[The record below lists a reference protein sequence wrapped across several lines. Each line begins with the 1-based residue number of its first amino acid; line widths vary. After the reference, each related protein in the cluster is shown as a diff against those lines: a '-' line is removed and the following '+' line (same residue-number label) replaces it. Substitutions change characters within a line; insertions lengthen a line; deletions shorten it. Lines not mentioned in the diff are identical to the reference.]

1 MTVLAALLAAALVA
15 SCAGL
20 SEPAAT
26 PSNRLAAE
34 TSPYLLLHAGNPVD
48 WYPWGPEALALARS
62 ADRPIFLSVGYSTCY
77 WCHVMER
84 EVFSDPEIA
93 AAMNEGFVNIKV
105 DREERPDLDA
115 VYMTATQILSGHG
128 GWPNSVF
135 LTPSL
140 EPFYAGTYFPP
151 EDLSG
156 RPGFPRVLEAVR
168 TAWTERRPEVEQV
181 ASGLAARI
189 RQAQAQTD
197 EPRDPTA
204 EVVAEAVERIKALY
218 DSENG
223 GFGGAPKFPPT
234 MRLELLRQVHA
245 EEGDEEAGRIVQ
257 RSLEAMARGGIHD
270 HVGGGFHRYATDA
283 GWRVPHFEKML
294 YNQAQ
299 MLRLYAR
306 AYLSTGDDRWRR
318 VAGGILRYVR
328 REMTSDEGAYSS
340 ALDAESEHVEGKY
353 YTWTE
358 NRVRAVL
365 GSGPAD
371 TLLAAYGLA
380 PVPEGE
386 GGALFQR
393 TSIDSAAARLGV
405 GEEAL
410 RRSVEALLERLRQAR
425 EKRTYPLL
433 DDKVIT
439 AWNGMMIAAA
449 AEAGA
454 ATGDAAAL
462 AEAEAAARFVLE
474 HLRRE
479 GGLYR
484 VHRAGTSRYDGYLE
498 DYAHLADGL
507 LSLHRA
513 GGRPRWLVEARAV
526 ADAMID
532 RFRDADGGGGF
543 YFTTGGR
550 DLIARSK
557 VAWDGALPSAN
568 AVAARVLLE
577 LGEASGEA
585 RYTEIAVECMR
596 AFGGSVASAPGAYA
610 HLVAAMRDWLRSE
623 AAAGGLAGVPGLP
636 RPAGSGER
644 PAAPDSVVKVAF
656 ALDPP
661 RLAAGEPARLTVSL
675 EIAEGWHVNANPAA
689 AGLVPT
695 TVTVNPAGVA
705 LRLMEVEYPAA
716 LPLPFPSL
724 AETLQVW
731 EGRVEVVSR
740 LAASEDAPA
749 SQGVLRAAVRYQ
761 ACDDEVCL
769 LPVEVVGRIAVSIG
783 D

>member
-1 MTVLAALLAAALVA
+1 MTALAALLAISLAA
-15 SCAGL
+15 CAGR
-20 SEPAAT
+20 SEPAAAGG
-26 PSNRLAAE
+26 NRLAAE

-48 WYPWGPEALALARS
+48 WYPWGPEALALAR
-62 ADRPIFLSVGYSTCY
+62 AEDRPIFLSVGYSTCY

-93 AAMNEGFVNIKV
+93 ALMNAGFVNIKV
-105 DREERPDLDA
+105 DREERPDVDA
-115 VYMTATQILSGHG
+115 IYMTATQILSGHG

-140 EPFYAGTYFPP
+140 EPFFAGTYFPP
-151 EDLSG
+151 GDLPG
-156 RPGFPRVLEAVR
+156 RPGFPRVLEAMR
-168 TAWTERRPEVEQV
+168 AAWTERRQEVDRV
-181 ASGLAARI
+181 ASGMAERV
-189 RQAQAQTD
+189 RRAQALTD
-197 EPRDPTA
+197 EPRKPAID
-204 EVVAEAVERIKALY
+204 VVAAAVERIKALY

-234 MRLELLRQVHA
+234 MRLELLRQIDA
-245 EEGDEEAGRIVQ
+245 EEGDAEAGHILR
-257 RSLEAMARGGIHD
+257 RSLEAMARGGLHD

-283 GWRVPHFEKML
+283 RWRVPHFEKML

-306 AYLSTGDDRWRR
+306 AYASTGDDRWRR
-318 VAGGILRYVR
+318 VAEGILRYVR
-328 REMTSDEGAYSS
+328 REMTSGEGAYYS

-358 NRVRAVL
+358 ARIREIL
-365 GSGPAD
+365 GGGAAD
-371 TLLAAYGLA
+371 TLLVAYGLA

-393 TSIDSAAARLGV
+393 TGIDSAAARLGV

-410 RRSVEALLERLRQAR
+410 RSSLAASLGRLHHVRRS
-425 EKRTYPLL
+425 RTYPLL

-454 ATGDAAAL
+454 AIGDAAAI

-474 HLRRE
+474 HLRDG

-484 VHRAGTSRYDGYLE
+484 VHRAGASRYEGYLE

-507 LSLHRA
+507 LALHRA
-513 GGRPRWLVEARAV
+513 SGRPRWLEEARSV

-532 RFRDADGGGGF
+532 RFRDVDGGGGF
-543 YFTTGGR
+543 FFTSGGQ

-557 VAWDGALPSAN
+557 VAYDGALPSAN
-568 AVAARVLLE
+568 AVAAQVLLE
-577 LGEASGEA
+577 LGEATGEA
-585 RYTEIAVECMR
+585 RYTEAAVECMR
-596 AFGGSVASAPGAYA
+596 AFGGSIASAPGAYA
-610 HLVAAMRDWLRSE
+610 HMIAAMRAWLRSMAGSAPVAE
-623 AAAGGLAGVPGLP
+623 VAAGPQPMQLQGIPAAA
-636 RPAGSGER
+636 
-644 PAAPDSVVKVAF
+644 DSVVKVAF

-661 RLAAGEPARLTVSL
+661 RLSPGEPARLTVSL

-695 TVTVNPAGVA
+695 TVTLNPGGMA
-705 LRLMEVEYPAA
+705 LRLLEVEYPASR
-716 LPLPFPSL
+716 PLPFPSL
-724 AETLQVW
+724 AETLAVW
-731 EGRVEVVSR
+731 EGDVEVVSR
-740 LAASEDAPA
+740 LAAEDDAPA
-749 SQGVLRAAVRYQ
+749 AQGALRAAVLYQ
-761 ACDDEVCL
+761 ACDDELCL
-769 LPVEVVGRIAVSIG
+769 PPVEVVGTIPVSIG

>member
-1 MTVLAALLAAALVA
+1 MTARAALLAAAF
-15 SCAGL
+15 
-20 SEPAAT
+20 AT
-26 PSNRLAAE
+26 ACEGSSGPSTAPSNRLAAE

-48 WYPWGPEALALARS
+48 WYPWGPEALALARRE
-62 ADRPIFLSVGYSTCY
+62 DRPIFLSVGYSTCY

-93 AAMNEGFVNIKV
+93 AQMNEGFVNIKI

-115 VYMTATQILSGHG
+115 IYMTATQILARHG

-135 LTPSL
+135 LTPAL
-140 EPFYAGTYFPP
+140 EPFFAGTYFPP
-151 EDLSG
+151 RDLPG
-156 RPGFPRVLEAVR
+156 RPGFPRVLEELR
-168 TAWTERRPEVEQV
+168 TAWAERRPEVEQV
-181 ASGLAARI
+181 ASRVTERI
-189 RQAQAQTD
+189 RQAQAMAG
-197 EPRDPTA
+197 EPREPGA
-204 EVVAEAVERIKALY
+204 GVAAVAVDRLKALY

-245 EEGDEEAGRIVQ
+245 EEGDEEAGRILGH
-257 RSLEAMARGGIHD
+257 SLEAMARGGIHD

-306 AYLSTGDDRWRR
+306 AYRSTGDERWRR
-318 VAGGILRYVR
+318 VSEGILRYVR
-328 REMTSDEGAYSS
+328 REMTSEDGAYYS

-358 NRVRAVL
+358 EGVREAL
-365 GSGPAD
+365 GSAAAD

-393 TSIDSAAARLGV
+393 TGIDSAADSLGV
-405 GEEAL
+405 GETAL
-410 RRSVEALLERLRQAR
+410 RSSLEASLRRLHQAR
-425 EKRTYPLL
+425 PSRAYPLL

-454 ATGDAAAL
+454 ILGDEAAI

-474 HLRRE
+474 HLRE
-479 GGLYR
+479 GGGLYR
-484 VHRAGTSRYDGYLE
+484 VHRAGASRYDGYLE

-507 LSLHRA
+507 LALHRA
-513 GGRPRWLVEARAV
+513 GGRPRWLAEARSV
-526 ADAMID
+526 ADAMIA

-557 VAWDGALPSAN
+557 VAYDGALPSAN

-577 LGEASGEA
+577 LGETTREE
-585 RYTEIAVECMR
+585 RYTEVAVECMR
-596 AFGGSVASAPGAYA
+596 AFGGSVASAPGGHA
-610 HLVAAMRDWLRSE
+610 HMITAIRAWLRLT
-623 AAAGGLAGVPGLP
+623 AADPSLAEVSAAPLP
-636 RPAGSGER
+636 DSSQRPA
-644 PAAPDSVVKVAF
+644 PADSIVKVAF

-661 RLAAGEPARLTVSL
+661 RLAPGEPARLTVRL

-695 TVTVNPAGVA
+695 TVTVNPGPLA
-705 LRLMEVEYPAA
+705 LRQVDVEYPPSRA
-716 LPLPFPSL
+716 LPFPSM
-724 AETLQVW
+724 ADTLEVW
-731 EGRVEVVSR
+731 QGRVEVVSR
-740 LAASEDAPA
+740 LAAQEDAPA
-749 SQGVLRAAVRYQ
+749 ANGALRASVRYQ
-761 ACDDEVCL
+761 ACDDAVCL
-769 LPVEVVGRIAVSIG
+769 LPVEVVGSIAVAIG

>member
-1 MTVLAALLAAALVA
+1 MTARAALLAAAF
-15 SCAGL
+15 
-20 SEPAAT
+20 AT
-26 PSNRLAAE
+26 ACDGSSGPSTAPSNRLAAE

-48 WYPWGPEALALARS
+48 WYPWGPEALALARRE
-62 ADRPIFLSVGYSTCY
+62 DRPIFLSVGYSTCY

-93 AAMNEGFVNIKV
+93 AQMNEGFVNIKV

-115 VYMTATQILSGHG
+115 IYMTATQILAGRG

-135 LTPSL
+135 LTPAL
-140 EPFYAGTYFPP
+140 EPFFAGTYFPP
-151 EDLSG
+151 RDLPG
-156 RPGFPRVLEAVR
+156 RPGFPRVLEEVR
-168 TAWTERRPEVEQV
+168 TAWVERRPEVERM
-181 ASGLAARI
+181 ASGMAERI
-189 RQAQAQTD
+189 RRAQSQTE
-197 EPRDPTA
+197 EPRDPSA

-245 EEGDEEAGRIVQ
+245 EEGDEEAGRILGH
-257 RSLEAMARGGIHD
+257 SLEAMARGGIHD
-270 HVGGGFHRYATDA
+270 HAGGGFHRYATDA

-318 VAGGILRYVR
+318 VAEGILRYVR
-328 REMTSDEGAYSS
+328 REMTSDEGAYFS

-358 NRVRAVL
+358 EGVREAL
-365 GSGPAD
+365 GSAAAD

-386 GGALFQR
+386 GAALYQR
-393 TSIDSAAARLGV
+393 TGIGSAADALGV
-405 GEEAL
+405 GEAAL
-410 RRSVEALLERLRQAR
+410 RASLEASLERLRQAR
-425 EKRTYPLL
+425 QSRAYPLL

-454 ATGDAAAL
+454 VLGDEGAI

-474 HLRRE
+474 RLRE
-479 GGLYR
+479 DGGLYR
-484 VHRAGTSRYDGYLE
+484 VHRAGASRYDGYLE
-498 DYAHLADGL
+498 DHAHLADGL
-507 LSLHRA
+507 LALHRA
-513 GGRPRWLVEARAV
+513 GGEPRWLDEARSV
-526 ADAMID
+526 ADAMVD

-543 YFTTGGR
+543 FFTTGGR

-557 VAWDGALPSAN
+557 VAWDGALPAAN

-577 LGEASGEA
+577 LGEAALEE
-585 RYTEIAVECMR
+585 RYTEAAVECMR
-596 AFGGSVASAPGAYA
+596 AFGGSVASAPGGHA
-610 HLVAAMRDWLRSE
+610 HMITAMRAWLRFGK
-623 AAAGGLAGVPGLP
+623 AGPSLAEGSTVPL
-636 RPAGSGER
+636 
-644 PAAPDSVVKVAF
+644 PDSPQMPASADSIVKVAF
-656 ALDPP
+656 ALDSP
-661 RLAAGEPARLTVSL
+661 RLAPGEPARLTVRL
-675 EIAEGWHVNANPAA
+675 EIAEGWHVNANPAS

-695 TVTVNPAGVA
+695 TVTVNPGRLP
-705 LRLMEVEYPAA
+705 LRQIDVEYPPSRA
-716 LPLPFPSL
+716 LPFPSL
-724 AETLQVW
+724 ADTLEVW

-740 LAASEDAPA
+740 LAAEEDAPA
-749 SQGVLRAAVRYQ
+749 ANGALRASVRYQ

-769 LPVEVVGRIAVSIG
+769 LPVEVVGWIAVAVG

>member
-1 MTVLAALLAAALVA
+1 MTARAALLAAAFA
-15 SCAGL
+15 TACDGSSGP
-20 SEPAAT
+20 STGAA
-26 PSNRLAAE
+26 NRLAGE

-48 WYPWGPEALALARS
+48 WYPWGPEALTLARRE
-62 ADRPIFLSVGYSTCY
+62 DRPIFLSVGYSTCY

-93 AAMNEGFVNIKV
+93 AVMNAGFVNIKV

-115 VYMTATQILSGHG
+115 VYMTATQILARHG

-135 LTPSL
+135 LTPAL
-140 EPFYAGTYFPP
+140 EPFFAGTYFPP
-151 EDLSG
+151 RDLPG
-156 RPGFPRVLEAVR
+156 RPGFPRVLEELR
-168 TAWTERRPEVEQV
+168 TAWDERRPEVEQV
-181 ASGLAARI
+181 ASEVAERI
-189 RQAQAQTD
+189 RQAQAMAG
-197 EPRDPTA
+197 EPREPGA
-204 EVVAEAVERIKALY
+204 GVAAVAVERLKGLY
-218 DSENG
+218 DSDNG

-234 MRLELLRQVHA
+234 MRLELLRQIDA
-245 EEGDEEAGRIVQ
+245 EEGDAEAGRIL
-257 RSLEAMARGGIHD
+257 RHSLEAMAMGGIHD

-306 AYLSTGDDRWRR
+306 AYASTGDERWRR
-318 VAGGILRYVR
+318 VAEGILRYVR
-328 REMTSDEGAYSS
+328 REMTSEDGAYLS

-358 NRVRAVL
+358 EEIREAL
-365 GSGPAD
+365 GSAAAD
-371 TLLAAYGLA
+371 TLLAVYGLA

-386 GGALFQR
+386 GGALYQR
-393 TSIDSAAARLGV
+393 TGIDSAAAALGV
-405 GEEAL
+405 GETAL
-410 RRSVEALLERLRQAR
+410 RTSLEESLERLRQAR
-425 EKRTYPLL
+425 RSRTYPLL

-454 ATGDAAAL
+454 VLGDEAAI

-474 HLRRE
+474 HLRE
-479 GGLYR
+479 GDDLYR
-484 VHRAGTSRYDGYLE
+484 VHRAGSSRYEGYLE
-498 DYAHLADGL
+498 DFAHLADGL
-507 LSLHRA
+507 LALHRA
-513 GGRPRWLVEARAV
+513 GGRPRWLAEARSV
-526 ADAMID
+526 ADAMIE
-532 RFRDADGGGGF
+532 RFRDADGDGGF
-543 YFTTGGR
+543 FFTTGGR

-557 VAWDGALPSAN
+557 VAYDGALPAAN

-577 LGEASGEA
+577 LGEATRQE
-585 RYTEIAVECMR
+585 RYTEAAVECMR
-596 AFGGSVASAPGAYA
+596 AFGGSVASAPAGHA
-610 HLVAAMRDWLRSE
+610 HMVTAMRAWLRSGAVE
-623 AAAGGLAGVPGLP
+623 PSLAEVSAVQPPGA
-636 RPAGSGER
+636 RQPA
-644 PAAPDSVVKVAF
+644 PADSIVKVAF

-661 RLAAGEPARLTVSL
+661 RLAAGEPARLTVRL

-695 TVTVNPAGVA
+695 TVTVNPGSLA
-705 LRLMEVEYPAA
+705 LRQVDVEYPPSRA
-716 LPLPFPSL
+716 LPFPSL
-724 AETLQVW
+724 ADTLEVW

-740 LAASEDAPA
+740 LAAEEDAPA
-749 SQGVLRAAVRYQ
+749 AHGALRAAVRYQ

-769 LPVEVVGRIAVSIG
+769 LPVEVVGRIAVALG

>member
-1 MTVLAALLAAALVA
+1 MTARAALLAAALAAGCA
-15 SCAGL
+15 SP
-20 SEPAAT
+20 SETAA

-48 WYPWGPEALALARS
+48 WYPWGPEALALARGE
-62 ADRPIFLSVGYSTCY
+62 DRPIFLSVGYSTCY

-93 AAMNEGFVNIKV
+93 AVMNEGFVNIKV

-115 VYMTATQILSGHG
+115 IYMTATQILSGHG

-151 EDLSG
+151 EDLPG

-168 TAWTERRPEVEQV
+168 GAWTERRPEVEQM
-181 ASGLAARI
+181 ASGMAARI
-189 RQAQAQTD
+189 RRAQAQTD
-197 EPRDPTA
+197 EPREPSA

-218 DSENG
+218 DSEHG

-234 MRLELLRQVHA
+234 MRLELLRQIHA
-245 EEGDEEAGRIVQ
+245 EEGDEEAGRILGH
-257 RSLEAMARGGIHD
+257 SLEAMARGGIHD
-270 HVGGGFHRYATDA
+270 HAGGGFHRYATDA

-306 AYLSTGDDRWRR
+306 SYQSTGDDRWRR
-318 VAGGILRYVR
+318 VAEGILRYVR
-328 REMTSDEGAYSS
+328 REMTSDEGAWYS
-340 ALDAESEHVEGKY
+340 ALDAESEHVEGRY

-358 NRVRAVL
+358 KGIRAVL
-365 GSGPAD
+365 GGGAAD
-371 TLLAAYGLA
+371 TLLTAYGLA

-386 GGALFQR
+386 GDALYQR
-393 TSIDSAAARLGV
+393 TAIDSAAHALAV

-410 RRSVEALLERLRQAR
+410 RSSVEASLERLRQAR
-425 EKRTYPLL
+425 QDRTYPLL

-454 ATGDAAAL
+454 AIGDSGAI

-474 HLRRE
+474 HLRHE

-507 LSLHRA
+507 LALHRA
-513 GGRPRWLVEARAV
+513 GGRPRWLDEARAV

-557 VAWDGALPSAN
+557 VAYDGALPSAN

-577 LGEASGEA
+577 LGEAAGEP
-585 RYTEIAVECMR
+585 RYTEVAVECMR

-610 HLVAAMRDWLRSE
+610 HLIAAMRGWLRSGTG
-623 AAAGGLAGVPGLP
+623 AGG
-636 RPAGSGER
+636 S
-644 PAAPDSVVKVAF
+644 AP
-656 ALDPP
+656 
-661 RLAAGEPARLTVSL
+661 LT
-675 EIAEGWHVNANPAA
+675 
-689 AGLVPT
+689 
-695 TVTVNPAGVA
+695 
-705 LRLMEVEYPAA
+705 MAA
-716 LPLPFPSL
+716 LPAGPTPSSRSPSPWTGRGWPPGNRPVSPYVWRSRR
-724 AETLQVW
+724 AGTSTPIRPPQVW
-731 EGRVEVVSR
+731 CRPRSR
-740 LAASEDAPA
+740 
-749 SQGVLRAAVRYQ
+749 
-761 ACDDEVCL
+761 
-769 LPVEVVGRIAVSIG
+769 
-783 D
+783 

>member
-1 MTVLAALLAAALVA
+1 MTARAALLAAAFA
-15 SCAGL
+15 TACDGSSGP
-20 SEPAAT
+20 STGAA
-26 PSNRLAAE
+26 NRLAGE

-48 WYPWGPEALALARS
+48 WYPWGPEALALARRE
-62 ADRPIFLSVGYSTCY
+62 DRPIFLSVGYSTCY

-93 AAMNEGFVNIKV
+93 AVMNAGFVNIKV

-115 VYMTATQILSGHG
+115 VYMTATQILARHG

-135 LTPSL
+135 LTPAL
-140 EPFYAGTYFPP
+140 EPFFAGTYFPP
-151 EDLSG
+151 RDLPG
-156 RPGFPRVLEAVR
+156 RPGFPRVLEELR
-168 TAWTERRPEVEQV
+168 TAWDERRPEVEQV
-181 ASGLAARI
+181 ASEVAERI
-189 RQAQAQTD
+189 RQAQAMAG
-197 EPRDPTA
+197 EPREPGA
-204 EVVAEAVERIKALY
+204 GVAAVAVERLKALY
-218 DSENG
+218 DSDNG

-234 MRLELLRQVHA
+234 MRLELLRQVDA
-245 EEGDEEAGRIVQ
+245 EEGDAEAGRIL
-257 RSLEAMARGGIHD
+257 RHSLEAMAMGGIHD

-283 GWRVPHFEKML
+283 RWRVPHFEKML

-306 AYLSTGDDRWRR
+306 AYRSTGDERWRR
-318 VAGGILRYVR
+318 VAEGILRYVR
-328 REMTSDEGAYSS
+328 REMTSEDGAYLS

-358 NRVRAVL
+358 EEVREAL
-365 GSGPAD
+365 GSAAAD
-371 TLLAAYGLA
+371 TLLAVYGLA

-386 GGALFQR
+386 GGALYQR
-393 TSIDSAAARLGV
+393 TGTDSAAAALGV
-405 GEEAL
+405 GEAALLTSLEASL
-410 RRSVEALLERLRQAR
+410 RRLHQAR
-425 EKRTYPLL
+425 RSRTYPLL

-454 ATGDAAAL
+454 VLGDEAAI

-474 HLRRE
+474 HLRE
-479 GGLYR
+479 GDDLYR
-484 VHRAGTSRYDGYLE
+484 VHRAGSSRYEGYLE
-498 DYAHLADGL
+498 DHAHLADGL
-507 LSLHRA
+507 LALHRA
-513 GGRPRWLVEARAV
+513 SGQPRWLAEARSV
-526 ADAMID
+526 ADAMIA

-543 YFTTGGR
+543 FFTTGGR

-557 VAWDGALPSAN
+557 IAYDGALPSAN

-577 LGEASGEA
+577 LGEATREE
-585 RYTEIAVECMR
+585 RYTEAAVECMR
-596 AFGGSVASAPGAYA
+596 AFGGSVASAPAGHA
-610 HLVAAMRDWLRSE
+610 HMVTAMRAWLRST
-623 AAAGGLAGVPGLP
+623 AAEPSLAEVSAVQPPGA
-636 RPAGSGER
+636 RQPA
-644 PAAPDSVVKVAF
+644 PADSIVKVAF

-661 RLAAGEPARLTVSL
+661 RLAAGEPARLTVRL

-695 TVTVNPAGVA
+695 TVTVNPGSLA
-705 LRLMEVEYPAA
+705 LRQVDVEYPPSRA
-716 LPLPFPSL
+716 LPFPSL
-724 AETLQVW
+724 AETLEVW

-740 LAASEDAPA
+740 LAAEEDAPA
-749 SQGVLRAAVRYQ
+749 ANGALRAAVRYQ

-769 LPVEVVGRIAVSIG
+769 LPVEVVGRVAVAIG